1 MFVKS
6 EFFPFYIWP
15 AIKPNLSH
23 PFTMKKV
30 SFFAVVAIASTFFLA
45 SCGSTATETPAEETV
60 VEEAAPAEMVEEA
73 PADTAAAVAQ

>member
-1 MFVKS
+1 
-6 EFFPFYIWP
+6 
-15 AIKPNLSH
+15 
-23 PFTMKKV
+23 MKKV

-60 VEEAAPAEMVEEA
+60 VEEAAPVEEVVEEA